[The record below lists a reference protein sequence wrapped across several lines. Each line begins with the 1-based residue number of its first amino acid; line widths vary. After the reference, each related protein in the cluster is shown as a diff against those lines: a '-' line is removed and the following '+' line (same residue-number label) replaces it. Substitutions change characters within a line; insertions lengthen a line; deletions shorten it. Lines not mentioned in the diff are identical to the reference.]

1 MISVLWSGAGLVAV
15 DKPPGVPVVPGR
27 TDAGGAPLREQLEA
41 QLGRRVWVVHRLDRY
56 RDRVRSV
63 TREEARAAAEQF
75 CFPQPP
81 LTVAVGPAERLRPQL
96 ERFGTV
102 EVLSADDVL

>member
-41 QLGRRVWVVHRLDRY
+41 QLGRPTGTPRPPFKNRSRVNT
-56 RDRVRSV
+56 RVSIRSPKVKV
-63 TREEARAAAEQF
+63 T
-75 CFPQPP
+75 
-81 LTVAVGPAERLRPQL
+81 
-96 ERFGTV
+96 
-102 EVLSADDVL
+102 SAT